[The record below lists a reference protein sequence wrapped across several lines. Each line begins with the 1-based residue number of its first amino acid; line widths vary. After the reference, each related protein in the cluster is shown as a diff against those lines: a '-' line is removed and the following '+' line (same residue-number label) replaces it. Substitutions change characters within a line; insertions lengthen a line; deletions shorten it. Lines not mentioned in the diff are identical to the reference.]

1 MKCPGFV
8 FIAHLCCHVHRL
20 CCSIGQPMRLYSL
33 WLLKQR
39 MNPLSIYLENLF
51 YSVPFDPSGYL
62 KLVPS
67 TKSND
72 ISLHTPA
79 GLSCLKRSSPSIT
92 VSLFTQSVTEQM
104 ATHQESAPGSL
115 AAEGLSFFFCP
126 PRHSTQ
132 HNSPHWNVLH
142 PCQLQ
147 LPARLEAAVLKK
159 KKIVMR

>member
-1 MKCPGFV
+1 MCTVYAAPLVLPK
-8 FIAHLCCHVHRL
+8 
-20 CCSIGQPMRLYSL
+20 RLYSL
-33 WLLKQR
+33 LLLKQR

-51 YSVPFDPSGYL
+51 YSIPFDPSGYL
-62 KLVPS
+62 RPVPS

-92 VSLFTQSVTEQM
+92 VSLFPQSVTEQM
-104 ATHQESAPGSL
+104 ATHQESAAGSL
-115 AAEGLSFFFCP
+115 AEGLPFFFCP
-126 PRHSTQ
+126 PRQSTQ
-132 HNSPHWNVLH
+132 HNSPRWNVLH

-159 KKIVMR
+159 KMS